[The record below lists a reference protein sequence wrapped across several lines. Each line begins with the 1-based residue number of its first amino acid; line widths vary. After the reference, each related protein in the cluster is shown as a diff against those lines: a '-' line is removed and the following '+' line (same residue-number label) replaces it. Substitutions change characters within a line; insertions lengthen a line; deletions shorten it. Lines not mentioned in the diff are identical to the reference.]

1 MKNKRE
7 KDYLVRRI
15 LDKIES
21 SSVDWRENA
30 SGNRSLKI
38 QQEDFN
44 RAGKSELLE
53 EARMLEQRGLV
64 QIKWLE
70 YGNDIEKITYCLK
83 QAGQFYELSGLTP
96 KWERIQEERQT
107 LCRWS
112 KQAQTGWLKAY
123 YEDQAASLEKGK
135 QSSDLQK
142 YGEQLFICLNAVE
155 KLKEPVYQRVFSV
168 AVLGSTK
175 VFENVLRTRVVSIL
189 SAYHPDVDEAMNDKE
204 ILSQVYLE
212 EYAQELAVKGN
223 LKIILMGKE
232 ISLADF
238 YYGTVLNTKTLRHAE
253 VPAGQNIRKIITV
266 ENKANYVSMP
276 YEEETLII
284 FSHGFFSPLECEF
297 LRKLLAVLPDVEF
310 YHTGDLDYGGIRIFR
325 HIREHVCP
333 RVRPLSM
340 DADQYDHYIQYGYE
354 IKPETL
360 KKLEDMRGTEPLMEE
375 LIEHMIKGKM
385 GIEQECFL
393 I

>member
-21 SSVDWRENA
+21 SSVDWLENA

-53 EARMLEQRGLV
+53 EARMLEQRGLI

-83 QAGQFYELSGLTP
+83 QAEQFYELSGLTP
-96 KWERIQEERQT
+96 KCERIQEERQT
-107 LCRWS
+107 LCKWS

-135 QSSDLQK
+135 QSPDLSK
-142 YGEQLFICLNAVE
+142 YGEQLFTCLDALE
-155 KLKEPVYQRVFSV
+155 KLREPVYQRVFSV

-189 SAYHPDVDEAMNDKE
+189 SAYHSDVDEAMNDKE

-223 LKIILMGKE
+223 LKIILKGKE

-238 YYGTVLNTKTLRHAE
+238 CYGTVLNTKTLRHAE

-297 LRKLLAVLPDVEF
+297 LRKLLAVLPDLEF
-310 YHTGDLDYGGIRIFR
+310 YHTGDLDYGGVRIFR

>member
-53 EARMLEQRGLV
+53 EARMLEQRGLI

-83 QAGQFYELSGLTP
+83 QAGRFYELSGLTP
-96 KWERIQEERQT
+96 KWERIQEEMQT
-107 LCRWS
+107 LCKWS

-135 QSSDLQK
+135 QSPDLSK
-142 YGEQLFICLNAVE
+142 YGEQLFTCLDALE

-189 SAYHPDVDEAMNDKE
+189 STYHPDVDEAMNDK
-204 ILSQVYLE
+204 
-212 EYAQELAVKGN
+212 
-223 LKIILMGKE
+223 
-232 ISLADF
+232 
-238 YYGTVLNTKTLRHAE
+238 
-253 VPAGQNIRKIITV
+253 
-266 ENKANYVSMP
+266 
-276 YEEETLII
+276 
-284 FSHGFFSPLECEF
+284 
-297 LRKLLAVLPDVEF
+297 
-310 YHTGDLDYGGIRIFR
+310 
-325 HIREHVCP
+325 
-333 RVRPLSM
+333 
-340 DADQYDHYIQYGYE
+340 
-354 IKPETL
+354 
-360 KKLEDMRGTEPLMEE
+360 
-375 LIEHMIKGKM
+375 
-385 GIEQECFL
+385 
-393 I
+393 

>member
-1 MKNKRE
+1 MKHKQEN
-7 KDYLVRRI
+7 DYLLHRI
-15 LDKIES
+15 LDKIEG
-21 SSVDWRENA
+21 SSVDWQDGA

-53 EARMLEQRGLV
+53 EARRLEQCGLI

-70 YGNDIEKITYCLK
+70 YGNDIEKIVYHLE
-83 QAGQFYELSGLTP
+83 QAGQFYELSGLIP
-96 KWERIQEERQT
+96 KWKRIQEERQT
-107 LCRWS
+107 LCKWS
-112 KQAQTGWLKAY
+112 EQAQTGWLKAY
-123 YEDQAASLEKGK
+123 YEDQVASLEKGK
-135 QSSDLQK
+135 QSPDLSK
-142 YGEQLFICLNAVE
+142 YGEQLFICLNALE

-175 VFENVLRTRVVSIL
+175 VFENILRTRAVSIL

-212 EYAQELAVKGN
+212 EYAQELSVKGN
-223 LKIILMGKE
+223 LKICLNGKE

-238 YYGTVLNTKTLRHAE
+238 CYGTVLNTETLRHAE
-253 VPAGQNIRKIITV
+253 IPCGQNIRKIITV
-266 ENKANYVSMP
+266 ENKANYVSMS
-276 YEEETLII
+276 YEEGTLIV
-284 FSHGFFSPLECEF
+284 FSHGFFSLLESEF
-297 LRKLLAVLPDVEF
+297 LRRLLAVLPEVEF

-325 HIREHVCP
+325 HIRQHVCP
-333 RVRPLSM
+333 QVRSLYM
-340 DADQYDHYIQYGYE
+340 DADQYDRYIQYGYE
-354 IKPETL
+354 MKPETL
-360 KKLEDMRGTEPLMEE
+360 KKLESMQGTEPLMEE
-375 LIEHMIKGKM
+375 LIEHMLKGKM

>member
-1 MKNKRE
+1 MNNKKE

-284 FSHGFFSPLECEF
+284 FSHGFFSPLDCEF

>member
-1 MKNKRE
+1 MNNKKE

-223 LKIILMGKE
+223 LKIILKGKE
-232 ISLADF
+232 ISLANF

>member
-1 MKNKRE
+1 
-7 KDYLVRRI
+7 
-15 LDKIES
+15 
-21 SSVDWRENA
+21 
-30 SGNRSLKI
+30 
-38 QQEDFN
+38 
-44 RAGKSELLE
+44 
-53 EARMLEQRGLV
+53 MLEQRGLI

-83 QAGQFYELSGLTP
+83 HAGRFYELSGLTP

-107 LCRWS
+107 LCKWS
-112 KQAQTGWLKAY
+112 KQAQTEWLKAY

-135 QSSDLQK
+135 QSPDLSK
-142 YGEQLFICLNAVE
+142 YGEQLFNCLDALE

-223 LKIILMGKE
+223 LKIILKGKE

-340 DADQYDHYIQYGYE
+340 DADQYDYYIQCGYE

>member
-1 MKNKRE
+1 MNNKKE

>member
-1 MKNKRE
+1 MNNKKE

-212 EYAQELAVKGN
+212 EYAQKLAVKGN

>member
-1 MKNKRE
+1 MNNKKE

-135 QSSDLQK
+135 QSSDLSK